1 MSKVNNNS
9 HRAFLIVEMQMQSE
23 QANRIRKQLAL
34 ALAENDVKS
43 ICISAVELRNNL
55 HNEKHRIVAVGFT
68 KDNLLKCNRLQ
79 LQLDSLDTEWIDA
92 DEFAYDEFDWTELM
106 YNTLEAIEP
115 GIMD

>member
-34 ALAENDVKS
+34 ALAENDVKA
-43 ICISAVELRNNL
+43 ICIPAIKIRND
-55 HNEKHRIVAVGFT
+55 EHRIVAVGFT
-68 KDNLLKCNRLQ
+68 KDNILKCNRLQ
-79 LQLDSLDTEWIDA
+79 LQLVSLDTEWIDA
-92 DEFAYDEFDWTELM
+92 DEFACDEFDWTELM